1 MIDQLWPGR
10 YHSKTLREVTA
21 RRAAKE
27 LGLTAGSAIEIDWQ
41 NFRKLPLTDLEESLR
56 MERARREII
65 QRRALVFLG
74 YAAIVTALTLG
85 TLNLIESDSAALSLV
100 FGFGLILTVTFF
112 GGSVLCAFI
121 IIRPALV
128 PDMYLQAKM
137 NDGEPASED
146 ERKSGMLIAIQLAQ
160 TDNLIL
166 SIYAERSA
174 RFFRN
179 GLWCL
184 FAMVYALVFVKMSSP
199 LLKFGGGSVEIL
211 RNMLH

>member
-10 YHSKTLREVTA
+10 YHSKRLREVTA

-27 LGLTAGSAIEIDWQ
+27 LGLTAGSATEIDWQ
-41 NFRKLPLTDLEESLR
+41 NFLKLPLTDLEESLR

-85 TLNLIESDSAALSLV
+85 TLNLIESDSSALSLV
-100 FGFGLILTVTFF
+100 FGFGLILTVTFL

-128 PDMYLQAKM
+128 PDIYLQAKM

-146 ERKSGMLIAIQLAQ
+146 ERKPGMLIAIQLAQ

-184 FAMVYALVFVKMSSP
+184 FAMVYALVFVKISSP
-199 LLKFGGGSVEIL
+199 LLKFGCGSVEIL

>member
-1 MIDQLWPGR
+1 
-10 YHSKTLREVTA
+10 
-21 RRAAKE
+21 
-27 LGLTAGSAIEIDWQ
+27 
-41 NFRKLPLTDLEESLR
+41 
-56 MERARREII
+56 
-65 QRRALVFLG
+65 
-74 YAAIVTALTLG
+74 
-85 TLNLIESDSAALSLV
+85 
-100 FGFGLILTVTFF
+100 
-112 GGSVLCAFI
+112 
-121 IIRPALV
+121 
-128 PDMYLQAKM
+128 M

-146 ERKSGMLIAIQLAQ
+146 ERKPGMLIAIQLAQ

-184 FAMVYALVFVKMSSP
+184 FAIVYALVFVKMSSP

>member
-10 YHSKTLREVTA
+10 YHSKTLSEVTT

-41 NFRKLPLTDLEESLR
+41 NFLKLSLTDLEESLR

-85 TLNLIESDSAALSLV
+85 TLNLIESDSSALSLA
-100 FGFGLILTVTFF
+100 FGFGLILTVTFL

-146 ERKSGMLIAIQLAQ
+146 ERKPRNVDCDSTGSDRQPHPLYLCRAQ
-160 TDNLIL
+160 RPLFSQWVVVPVRDSLC
-166 SIYAERSA
+166 A
-174 RFFRN
+174 RI
-179 GLWCL
+179 CEDVQP
-184 FAMVYALVFVKMSSP
+184 A
-199 LLKFGGGSVEIL
+199 VEI
-211 RNMLH
+211 RRRFG

>member
-10 YHSKTLREVTA
+10 YHSKRLREVTA

-41 NFRKLPLTDLEESLR
+41 NFLKLPLTDLEESLR

-100 FGFGLILTVTFF
+100 FGFGLILTVTFL

-146 ERKSGMLIAIQLAQ
+146 ERKPGMLIAIQLAQ

>member
-1 MIDQLWPGR
+1 
-10 YHSKTLREVTA
+10 
-21 RRAAKE
+21 
-27 LGLTAGSAIEIDWQ
+27 
-41 NFRKLPLTDLEESLR
+41 

-85 TLNLIESDSAALSLV
+85 TLNLIESDSSARSLV
-100 FGFGLILTVTFF
+100 FGFGLILTVTFL
-112 GGSVLCAFI
+112 GGSVRCAFI

-146 ERKSGMLIAIQLAQ
+146 ELKPGMLIAIQLAQ

-184 FAMVYALVFVKMSSP
+184 FAIVYALVFVKMSSP
-199 LLKFGGGSVEIL
+199 LLKFLGGSVEIL

>member
-1 MIDQLWPGR
+1 MIDQLWPGWYR
-10 YHSKTLREVTA
+10 SKMLREVTA
-21 RRAAKE
+21 RRAANE
-27 LGLTAGSAIEIDWQ
+27 LGLAAESAIEIDWQ
-41 NFRKLPLTDLEESLR
+41 NFLKLPLTDLEESLR

-85 TLNLIESDSAALSLV
+85 TLNLIESDSSALSLV
-100 FGFGLILTVTFF
+100 FIFGLILTVTFL

-137 NDGEPASED
+137 KDGEPASED
-146 ERKSGMLIAIQLAQ
+146 ERKPGMLIAIQLAQ

-184 FAMVYALVFVKMSSP
+184 FAIVYALVFVKMSSP

>member
-1 MIDQLWPGR
+1 MIDQLWPGWYR
-10 YHSKTLREVTA
+10 SKMLREVTA
-21 RRAAKE
+21 RRGANE
-27 LGLTAGSAIEIDWQ
+27 LGLAAESAIEIDWQ
-41 NFRKLPLTDLEESLR
+41 NFLKLPLTDLEESLR

-85 TLNLIESDSAALSLV
+85 TLNLIESDSSALV
-100 FGFGLILTVTFF
+100 FGFGLILTVTFL

-146 ERKSGMLIAIQLAQ
+146 ELKPGMLIAIQLAQ

-184 FAMVYALVFVKMSSP
+184 FAIVYALVFVKMSSP
-199 LLKFGGGSVEIL
+199 LMKFGGGSVEIL

>member
-10 YHSKTLREVTA
+10 YHSKMLREVTA
-21 RRAAKE
+21 RRAANE
-27 LGLTAGSAIEIDWQ
+27 LGLAAESAIEIDWQ
-41 NFRKLPLTDLEESLR
+41 NFLKLPLTNLEDSLR

-85 TLNLIESDSAALSLV
+85 TLNLIESNSSALSLV
-100 FGFGLILTVTFF
+100 FGFGLILTVTYL
-112 GGSVLCAFI
+112 GGSVFCAFI

-146 ERKSGMLIAIQLAQ
+146 ELKTETLIAIQLAQ

-174 RFFRN
+174 LFFRN

-184 FAMVYALVFVKMSSP
+184 FAMVYALVFVKISSP
-199 LLKFGGGSVEIL
+199 LLKFGCGSVEIL

>member
-1 MIDQLWPGR
+1 
-10 YHSKTLREVTA
+10 
-21 RRAAKE
+21 
-27 LGLTAGSAIEIDWQ
+27 
-41 NFRKLPLTDLEESLR
+41 

-85 TLNLIESDSAALSLV
+85 TLNLIESDSSALV
-100 FGFGLILTVTFF
+100 FGFGLILTVTFL

-146 ERKSGMLIAIQLAQ
+146 EHKPGMLIAIQLAQ

-179 GLWCL
+179 GLGCL
-184 FAMVYALVFVKMSSP
+184 FAIVYALVFVKMSSP
-199 LLKFGGGSVEIL
+199 LMKFGGGSVEIL